1 MTIEIYSFLTV
12 FSFFLFNCYFSSHKS
27 PLGNISYFP
36 LSKFCHQLHL
46 LSLSIIQLSHYLLS
60 MILLPG
66 KYNAPTISVL
76 VQCKDLLI
84 TIFQLWM
91 FCNRMSVF
99 KLYGLVEKLT
109 AHIWVIQ
116 LQNTHCI
123 SKLNIYIQESSL
135 LSFYKNLYIV
145 NNARNINC
153 SLKIW
158 LEGFWKYN

>member
-76 VQCKDLLI
+76 DQSKELLI
-84 TIFQLWM
+84 TIFSISPFEFLILMESSQIIPSLLIE
-91 FCNRMSVF
+91 VF
-99 KLYGLVEKLT
+99 
-109 AHIWVIQ
+109 
-116 LQNTHCI
+116 
-123 SKLNIYIQESSL
+123 SKL
-135 LSFYKNLYIV
+135 LSKKFAHPV
-145 NNARNINC
+145 NKFLSYLDGIFTAMNQ
-153 SLKIW
+153 S
-158 LEGFWKYN
+158 

>member
-1 MTIEIYSFLTV
+1 MSLNQV
-12 FSFFLFNCYFSSHKS
+12 DNWNLLFFFFPFNCYFSSHKS

-135 LSFYKNLYIV
+135 LSFYKICTSSIMPV
-145 NNARNINC
+145 I
-153 SLKIW
+153 
-158 LEGFWKYN
+158 